1 MNALQAKSFDPADLT
16 RSDKVDQMGA
26 ILDGDIYVPLD
37 PDLDIASL
45 TMETIGEALRRE
57 RESDDISNGV
67 VYTDDWKYKDRRVGN
82 HNNVFLSYLSE
93 DGETVV
99 HRQLQG
105 DPSDAVFIIEDLQR
119 AAGGGEVRY
128 RPEPKAVNEPVAAN
142 DNEPSA
148 ASTLAS
154 TKPKLTADEER
165 EYLEKFQREQ
175 LLPGQRGELVFDDI
189 AHRALSTGPFWR
201 IAGAVVEEVSGDVFM
216 GVLDGAPKFAP
227 EGGGIMPIN
236 PLAPFPLVDPS
247 EWHGTV
253 AKGREWFLTGLIPHR
268 QVTLLS
274 GDGGVGKSLLGLQ
287 IGAAS
292 ALAIETLGL
301 RPRPGRVLYV
311 GAEDEAEEFHRRL
324 DDIATAHSAKMSEL
338 TDLRILPLADMD
350 ALLSEPDSKG
360 NMKATSLWSRV
371 DTFVQDWK
379 PGLVVLD
386 TAADLFGGDEVK
398 RAQVRHFVAMLR
410 KLAIGRNCAV
420 LLLAHPSVA
429 GMASGSGYSGS
440 TAWNNSVRSRL
451 YLTSGEGDIRV
462 LKTVKSNYG
471 KIGDETY
478 LEWQDGSFVL
488 HDPSKPGVAD
498 GLING
503 RNDKVFLA
511 VLSKLNRTGQRPSP
525 NKSPSFA
532 PRMIQKHPDAKG
544 VKVRDMELAMQRLLD
559 SGVIKI
565 VQEGPASRRFSR
577 LIVSAED
584 FGGADDG

>member
-1 MNALQAKSFDPADLT
+1 MNALKVKSELNRADKVEQMELRLYGDILVPKVEGFDP
-16 RSDKVDQMGA
+16 VE
-26 ILDGDIYVPLD
+26 
-37 PDLDIASL
+37 L
-45 TMETIGEALRRE
+45 TMENLGVMLRRE
-57 RESDDISNGV
+57 QPGEDISRGV
-67 VYTDDWKYKDRRVGN
+67 IYTDDWHYKDRRVRN
-82 HNNVFLSYLSE
+82 HDNVFVSWPSE
-93 DGETVV
+93 DGDTVI
-99 HRQLQG
+99 HKQLQG
-105 DPSDAVFIIEDLQR
+105 PESDAAFIIEDLGR
-119 AAGGGEVRY
+119 GALGGGVRY
-128 RPEPKAVNEPVAAN
+128 FPSKQDEPKADN

-148 ASTLAS
+148 PQPAN
-154 TKPKLTADEER
+154 TKPKLTAEQEC
-165 EYLEKFQREQ
+165 EALEKFQREQ
-175 LLPGQRGELVFDDI
+175 LLPGGRGELVFDDT

-227 EGGGIMPIN
+227 EGGGIMPVN

-253 AKGREWFLTGLIPHR
+253 AKVREWFLTGLIPHR

-350 ALLSEPDSKG
+350 ALLSEPDAKG

-371 DTFVQDWK
+371 DTFVQDWQ

-410 KLAIGRNCAV
+410 KMAIGRNCAV

-451 YLTSGEGDIRV
+451 YLTSGEGDVRI

-544 VKVRDMELAMQRLLD
+544 AKVRDMEMAMQRLLD